1 MTNQSCQQTCRR
13 RQLPKAVF
21 FFVALVLVTVVYLL
35 VKVSGTVI
43 VDVVMLAFTIMTTS
57 VSEL

>member
-1 MTNQSCQQTCRR
+1 MTNQSCQQTCRC
-13 RQLPKAVF
+13 RQLPKAVS
-21 FFVALVLVTVVYLL
+21 FFVALVLVMVVYLL

-57 VSEL
+57 VSKL